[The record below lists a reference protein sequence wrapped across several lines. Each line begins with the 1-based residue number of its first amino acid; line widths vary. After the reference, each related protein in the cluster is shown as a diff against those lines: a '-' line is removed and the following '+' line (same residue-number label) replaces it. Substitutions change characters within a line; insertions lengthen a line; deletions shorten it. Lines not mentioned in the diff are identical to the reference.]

1 MFCGAV
7 FAGIGGAV
15 AMGVASASGGAV
27 TIGVASGVGVISIL
41 GVGVLFATAV
51 ASVFGFFADESE
63 TLGLQAENENE
74 HIKIIMNVRYLFGVF
89 IMYYHLRMFL

>member
-1 MFCGAV
+1 MFCGVV
-7 FAGIGGAV
+7 FAGIGGVV
-15 AMGVASASGGAV
+15 A
-27 TIGVASGVGVISIL
+27 IGVVSGVGVISIL

-63 TLGLQAENENE
+63 TLGLQEESENE